1 MSAIHNQIM
10 QARDAGQAR
19 GTAPARASR
28 LMFRLA
34 VTIWIVV
41 ALFAALRAHAAP
53 LPQAVQ
59 STCVDCHSALDANL
73 KVTGEQYAQDIHAQK
88 GLTCAGCHG
97 GDPTSMEAMD
107 KKKGFKGHIDR
118 KAIPELCAKCH
129 ADGAYMRQYNPSLRT
144 DQLAQYKTS
153 VHGKR
158 LAGGDT
164 KVAVCIDCHGVHGIS
179 AVKDPRSKVYPLNVA
194 GTCARCHADGKYM
207 QAYPIKHDQFAGY
220 SSSVHHDAL
229 TVRGDLS
236 APTCTTCHGNH
247 GAAPPGVASVTNVCS
262 TCHVFQAQLFDTSPH
277 KAAFA
282 AAGLPGCVTCHSN
295 HQIHH
300 PSDSMVG
307 TGPQAVCTSCH
318 SQGDTGFAVA
328 GKIQQQFAAL
338 QNAIGKS
345 DEVLTRAEQSGMEV
359 SQAQL
364 DLTSARD
371 QLTKARVTLH
381 SFTLA
386 KIDADIQVGQ
396 QTAEKTRQAGE
407 KALRERD
414 YRRAGLGISL
424 LTIVAMLIGLK
435 LYISEI
441 ESRK

>member
-1 MSAIHNQIM
+1 
-10 QARDAGQAR
+10 
-19 GTAPARASR
+19 
-28 LMFRLA
+28 MFLLA
-34 VTIWIVV
+34 VAIWIAV
-41 ALFAALRAHAAP
+41 ALFAASGVHAAA

-59 STCVDCHSALDANL
+59 STCVDCHSALEANL

-164 KVAVCIDCHGVHGIS
+164 KVAVCIDCHGVHGIR

-194 GTCARCHADGKYM
+194 DTCARCHADGNYM
-207 QAYPIKHDQFAGY
+207 HAYPIQHDQFASY

-229 TVRGDLS
+229 AVRGDLS

-247 GAAPPGVASVTNVCS
+247 GAAPPGVASVVNVCS
-262 TCHVFQAQLFDTSPH
+262 TCHVFQAQLFDLSPH

-295 HQIHH
+295 HRIIH

-307 TGPQAVCTSCH
+307 TGPQAICTSCH
-318 SQGDTGFAVA
+318 SQGDAGFAAA

-338 QNAIGKS
+338 QNAIVRS
-345 DEVLTRAEQSGMEV
+345 EEVLNRAEESGMEV

-396 QTAEKTRQAGE
+396 QTAEKTRQTGE

-424 LTIVAMLIGLK
+424 LTIVAMLVGLK
-435 LYISEI
+435 LYIREI